1 MLDRVYMQFV
11 TFMDDRMYRD
21 EHEVNI
27 ELIRTLAR
35 VGPNAEP
42 RFRDDREYSF
52 FYFHLDFKLCTSTM
66 QEACILRFRASS
78 VILRIWGY
86 TCV

>member
-11 TFMDDRMYRD
+11 TFMDDPIYRE
-21 EHEVNI
+21 EHTVNI

-42 RFRDDREYSF
+42 RFRDDRKYP
-52 FYFHLDFKLCTSTM
+52 
-66 QEACILRFRASS
+66 
-78 VILRIWGY
+78 
-86 TCV
+86 

>member
-52 FYFHLDFKLCTSTM
+52 FYFHLGLQVMYIYNARSLYIEI
-66 QEACILRFRASS
+66 QNI
-78 VILRIWGY
+78 
-86 TCV
+86 

>member
-52 FYFHLDFKLCTSTM
+52 FCFPLGLQVMYIYNARSLYIEIQS
-66 QEACILRFRASS
+66 I
-78 VILRIWGY
+78 
-86 TCV
+86 

>member
-1 MLDRVYMQFV
+1 MQFV
-11 TFMDDRMYRD
+11 TFMDDPMYRN

-42 RFRDDREYSF
+42 RFRDDCEYSF
-52 FYFHLDFKLCTSTM
+52 FFFHLGLQFK
-66 QEACILRFRASS
+66 
-78 VILRIWGY
+78 RIY
-86 TCV
+86 NARSMYIEIQSI

>member
-52 FYFHLDFKLCTSTM
+52 FYFRLGLQVMYIYNARSLYIEI
-66 QEACILRFRASS
+66 QSI
-78 VILRIWGY
+78 
-86 TCV
+86 

>member
-1 MLDRVYMQFV
+1 MQFV

-52 FYFHLDFKLCTSTM
+52 FYFRLVVKS
-66 QEACILRFRASS
+66 Q
-78 VILRIWGY
+78 VI
-86 TCV
+86 VN

>member
-52 FYFHLDFKLCTSTM
+52 FDFPLGLQVMYIYNARSLYIEI
-66 QEACILRFRASS
+66 QSI
-78 VILRIWGY
+78 
-86 TCV
+86 

>member
-52 FYFHLDFKLCTSTM
+52 FYFPLGLQVMYIYNARSLYIEI
-66 QEACILRFRASS
+66 QSI
-78 VILRIWGY
+78 
-86 TCV
+86 

>member
-42 RFRDDREYSF
+42 RFRDDREY
-52 FYFHLDFKLCTSTM
+52 
-66 QEACILRFRASS
+66 
-78 VILRIWGY
+78 
-86 TCV
+86 

>member
-11 TFMDDRMYRD
+11 TFMDDPIYRD
-21 EHEVNI
+21 QHEVNI

-42 RFRDDREYSF
+42 RFRDDCEYSF
-52 FYFHLDFKLCTSTM
+52 FYFHIGK
-66 QEACILRFRASS
+66 QVKCIHNAKRMYIEIQS
-78 VILRIWGY
+78 I
-86 TCV
+86 